1 MYYNLFDS
9 HLHSDHSWDA
19 KHSVTFLCE
28 TAVKKG
34 VLGISITDH
43 CEINEYESRQ
53 IERRIKQCHFEI
65 LKARAAFGERL
76 LISNGIELGQMTQ
89 DPALTEHVFS
99 LVDFDFVIGST
110 HCIHGD
116 QDFYFMDF
124 KGADPYALLSDYFD
138 ELLAV
143 AKLGRFDTLAHLTYP
158 LRYMNG
164 KYHLGVE
171 LSPMDDRI
179 DELFKVLIQSGKA
192 LEINTSDLRKDPP
205 VLIPPLKY
213 LKRYRELGGELITF
227 GSDAHCAEAI
237 AGGIPE
243 AMEFAKEAG
252 FRYFAFYK
260 QRVPRML
267 EIF

>member
-1 MYYNLFDS
+1 MYYNIFDS

-19 KHSVTFLCE
+19 EHSVTFLCE
-28 TAVKKG
+28 TAVRKG
-34 VLGISITDH
+34 VLGIAITDH

-53 IERRIKQCHFEI
+53 IEQRIKQCRFEI

-89 DPALTEHVFS
+89 DLELTEHVFS
-99 LVDFDFVIGST
+99 LVNFDFVIGST

-124 KGADPYALLSDYFD
+124 KDADPYALLEDYFD

-143 AKLGRFDTLAHLTYP
+143 ARLGWFDTLAHLTYP

-171 LSPMDDRI
+171 LTPLNDRI
-179 DELFKVLIQSGKA
+179 DELFRVLIQNGKA
-192 LEINTSDLRKDPP
+192 LEINTSDLRKEPQ
-205 VLIPPLKY
+205 VLIPPLQY

-227 GSDAHCAEAI
+227 GSDAHCAEDI
-237 AGGIPE
+237 AGGIPL
-243 AMEFAKEAG
+243 AMDFAKEAG
-252 FRYFAFYK
+252 FKYFAFYK